1 MTIYSNNFEDNSIG
15 GNILVQFAD
24 HLSQFLSVNT
34 KIERVKT
41 IDVFKHDYTNF
52 DDNNFLEDLASQD
65 WSTDNST
72 NKYFDNFLTTFEN
85 CVDKHTPKK
94 KLNKKQIKKLSKPWI
109 NNYILKLISHRE
121 RLFKK
126 KKNNPSN
133 LATKRAY
140 NLFRNRITR
149 EIKKNKKEFYKKY
162 FQDNIN
168 NMKNLWKGI
177 KDIPNTGY

>member
-1 MTIYSNNFEDNSIG
+1 M
-15 GNILVQFAD
+15 
-24 HLSQFLSVNT
+24 
-34 KIERVKT
+34 
-41 IDVFKHDYTNF
+41 
-52 DDNNFLEDLASQD
+52 
-65 WSTDNST
+65 
-72 NKYFDNFLTTFEN
+72 
-85 CVDKHTPKK
+85 K

-109 NNYILKLISHRE
+109 NNYIPKLISHRE

-149 EIKKNKKEFYKKY
+149 EIKKAKKEFYKKY

-177 KDIPNTGY
+177 KDILNINKKETYHISQLLHNGRNISNTKDMANSFNEFFTEIGPTL

>member
-1 MTIYSNNFEDNSIG
+1 MIIIS
-15 GNILVQFAD
+15 L
-24 HLSQFLSVNT
+24 
-34 KIERVKT
+34 KT
-41 IDVFKHDYTNF
+41 
-52 DDNNFLEDLASQD
+52 SQD

-85 CVDKHTPKK
+85 CVDKHAPMK

-140 NLFRNRITR
+140 NPF
-149 EIKKNKKEFYKKY
+149 
-162 FQDNIN
+162 
-168 NMKNLWKGI
+168 
-177 KDIPNTGY
+177 